1 MIRYNYF
8 HELSPRHRVTA
19 TYHDDGACGS
29 EVYGNI
35 YFKAGSLPVLI
46 GGGMDHKYYNN
57 IFIDSPTAIHLDNRL
72 QNWASNMVNKGDIYD
87 KRLQAVNYTQ
97 PPYSVKYPELVNYWQ
112 EDPAFP
118 KRNRIYGNLFY
129 NITNLLHGSSPVS
142 YTHLTL
148 PTTSRV

>member
-1 MIRYNYF
+1 
-8 HELSPRHRVTA
+8 
-19 TYHDDGACGS
+19 
-29 EVYGNI
+29 
-35 YFKAGSLPVLI
+35 
-46 GGGMDHKYYNN
+46 MDHKYYNN

-72 QNWASNMVNKGDIYD
+72 QNWAGSMLDKGGIYD

-129 NITNLLHGSSPVS
+129 NITNLLHGDSQWGEFWNNWATNEDPGFVDPSDPLKGFRKDAPVFKRIVGFKDIPYGEIGS
-142 YTHLTL
+142 TL
-148 PTTSRV
+148 E